1 MLHIIESVA
10 ISCPPIKVYTE
21 LSGRS
26 CDQRVRVKLTES
38 IRIVEWEHLLLDRAV
53 ISLIRHD

>member
-1 MLHIIESVA
+1 MIESVA

-26 CDQRVRVKLTES
+26 CDQRLGVKLTEN
-38 IRIVEWEHLLLDRAV
+38 IRIVEEDRCLLDRAV
-53 ISLIRHD
+53 VALIRHD